1 MHVLITGA
9 AGMIGR
15 KLTERLLAEPEL
27 GGRPVTKLTLHDVV
41 TPQSAP
47 TPHAAADAAPLP
59 TPTPLTSIRPI
70 VGDISD
76 KVLVEH
82 LIAEK
87 PDLIIHL
94 AAVVSGEAESDF
106 AKGYAV
112 NFDGTRLLFD
122 EIRKAHYGARV
133 LYASSIAVFGAPF
146 PDSIP
151 DDFHVTP
158 LTSYGTQKAVG
169 EFILADYTRRGF
181 FDGIGIRLPTICVRP
196 GAANKAASGF
206 FSNII
211 REPLKGEEAILPVPD
226 TVRHWFASPRA
237 ATGFFLHAAA
247 LSTEDI
253 GPRRNLTMPG
263 LSVTVAEQIAAL
275 GAVAGDKAAALIK
288 AEHDEI
294 ISRIVAGWPQTFDAR
309 RARDLGFVADASF
322 EAIIR
327 AHIDDVHGGA
337 APIQA

>member
-15 KLTERLLAEPEL
+15 KLTERLLGEPEL
-27 GGRPVTKLTLHDVV
+27 AGRPVSKLTLHDVV
-41 TPQSAP
+41 TPQAAP
-47 TPHAAADAAPLP
+47 TPQ
-59 TPTPLTSIRPI
+59 TSILPI

-87 PDLIIHL
+87 PDLIVHL
-94 AAVVSGEAESDF
+94 AAVVSGEAEARFDR
-106 AKGYAV
+106 GYAV
-112 NFDGTRLLFD
+112 NIDGTRLLFD

-151 DDFHVTP
+151 DDFHLTP

-169 EFILADYTRRGF
+169 EFLLADYTRRGF

-196 GAANKAASGF
+196 GAPNKAASGF
-206 FSNII
+206 FSSII
-211 REPLKGEEAILPVPD
+211 REPLKGEEAILPVPE
-226 TVRHWFASPRA
+226 TVRHWLASPRA
-237 ATGFFLHAAA
+237 AVGFFIHAATLA
-247 LSTEDI
+247 TEAI

-263 LSVTVAEQIAAL
+263 VSVSVGEQIAAL
-275 GAVAGDKAAALIK
+275 AAVAGDKAAALIR
-288 AEHDEI
+288 AEPDETI
-294 ISRIVAGWPQTFDAR
+294 MRIVAGWPQSFDAS
-309 RARDLGFVADASF
+309 RARDLGFAADASF

-327 AHIDDVHGGA
+327 AHIKDEHGGT

>member
-1 MHVLITGA
+1 MHILITGA

-27 GGRPVTKLTLHDVV
+27 NGRPVTKLTLHDVV
-41 TPQSAP
+41 APHTATMAAP
-47 TPHAAADAAPLP
+47 TPQ
-59 TPTPLTSIRPI
+59 TSILPI

-87 PDLIIHL
+87 PDLIVHL
-94 AAVVSGEAESDF
+94 AAIVSGEAEADF

-112 NFDGTRLLFD
+112 NFEGTRLLFD

-146 PDSIP
+146 PESIP
-151 DDFHVTP
+151 DDFHLTP

-169 EFILADYTRRGF
+169 EFILSDYTRRGF

-226 TVRHWFASPRA
+226 TVRHWLASPRA
-237 ATGFFLHAAA
+237 AVGFFLHAAT
-247 LSTEDI
+247 LSTDAI

-263 LSVTVAEQIAAL
+263 VSVTVAEQIAAL
-275 GAVAGDKAAALIK
+275 GAVAGGKAAALVRSVP
-288 AEHDEI
+288 DET
-294 ISRIVAGWPQTFDAR
+294 ISRIVAGWPRTFDAS
-309 RARDLGFVADASF
+309 RARDLGFAADESF

-327 AHIDDVHGGA
+327 THIEDEHGGT